1 MTIDTFPRVG
11 QTEAGPAPSD
21 EVTMTSQEPQ
31 EPQEGAPATQDA
43 VDRMIAE
50 WAEVRPGLDVS
61 SNQVVSRMLRL
72 IRLFERDR
80 ERVLESV
87 ELEPWSFDMLALL
100 RRRPLGAATPRDL
113 MSATL
118 VTSGTMTARLK
129 SLESRGW
136 VTRSPDTVDR
146 RQVIVKLTTPGRE
159 LFDQVFADV
168 LDCQNRL
175 IACLDKGERGHL
187 AGVFRMMLLNLED

>member
-1 MTIDTFPRVG
+1 MG
-11 QTEAGPAPSD
+11 QNEAGPAPSD

-31 EPQEGAPATQDA
+31 DPQESQEGAPATQDA

-100 RRRPLGAATPRDL
+100 RRRSLGAATPRDL

-136 VTRSPDTVDR
+136 VTRSPDTIDR

-175 IACLDKGERGHL
+175 IACLDKGEREHL